1 MINHGSAAAP
11 EVCRGG
17 RGGGAVPLGPARFRT
32 GLMPGAGASVSAA
45 GSAGLECGWQV
56 RAEALFEEGAKAIQY
71 GGEEGFL
78 AS

>member
-1 MINHGSAAAP
+1 M
-11 EVCRGG
+11 V
-17 RGGGAVPLGPARFRT
+17 GGAVPLGPARFQT

-45 GSAGLECGWQV
+45 GSAGLERGWQV
-56 RAEALFEEGAKAIQY
+56 RAEALFEEGAQAIQY